1 MRGCA
6 PHFIWLYAGV
16 DLPTGG
22 VEEEGLERPY
32 HGRVPMP
39 RVAFSLSSVTTSPSL
54 LYDESLLCFH
64 RPNHGTK
71 PHGRSRGILLG
82 VNLDIFDIGSIADGV
97 FFYKVSPA
105 YQD

>member
-6 PHFIWLYAGV
+6 PHFIWLYVGA
-16 DLPTGG
+16 DLPTG
-22 VEEEGLERPY
+22 EGGGGARAPLPWSCQCLEWPFLCQALQLLHLFY
-32 HGRVPMP
+32 MMN
-39 RVAFSLSSVTTSPSL
+39 PSL
-54 LYDESLLCFH
+54 RFH

-82 VNLDIFDIGSIADGV
+82 VNLDIFDIGSIADGG

-105 YQD
+105 